1 MNDPQPMSD
10 SVSDSVSNEPPV
22 SKWRRPLMI
31 AGPVLA
37 LAVAGYIYVTGGRYE
52 ETDDAYVRAAQISIS
67 ANVAGRVSELAIRD
81 NQRVNKGDLLFRL
94 DERPFLIA
102 VDEAQARLDSAKLD
116 VESLKATYR
125 QRLADRSS
133 AQSTL
138 DYQTKELARQQGLL
152 EPGISSQAQ
161 VEKAQVSR
169 DAARQDLESAREQ
182 ITAVLARLGGDPN
195 IEVDKH
201 PSVQQA
207 QAALDRAKLNLSYT
221 TVNAPADG
229 IVTKVEQLQ
238 VGDYLNAATPAFALV
253 SARNVWIEA
262 NFKEVQLT
270 HMVEGQLAE
279 VMIDAYPGH
288 KLAATVVS
296 VSPGTGAEFSL
307 LPAENASGN
316 WVKVV
321 QRLPVRLELKTAADI
336 PLRAGLS
343 ANVEVDT
350 RRQRTLFGL
359 RSETVAEP
367 VTETVAATDR

>member
-1 MNDPQPMSD
+1 MSD
-10 SVSDSVSNEPPV
+10 SVSDSA
-22 SKWRRPLMI
+22 SKQPNQFRRPLMI
-31 AGPVLA
+31 AGPLLA
-37 LAVAGYIYVTGGRYE
+37 LAVAGYIYITGGRYE

-67 ANVAGRVSELAIRD
+67 ANVAGRVSELGIRD
-81 NQRVNKGDLLFRL
+81 NQHVSKGDLLFRL
-94 DERPFLIA
+94 DERPFRIA
-102 VDEAQARLDSAKLD
+102 VDEAQAHLASARLE

-125 QRLADRSS
+125 QRLADRSA

-138 DYQTKELARQQGLL
+138 DYQSKELARQQGLL

-169 DAARQDLESAREQ
+169 DAARQELEAAREQ
-182 ITAVLARLGGDPN
+182 ITAVLARLGGDPD
-195 IEVDKH
+195 IAVDDH

-221 TVNAPADG
+221 TVTAPAEG

-253 SARNVWIEA
+253 SSQNVWIEA

-270 HMVEGQLAE
+270 HMAPGQQAE
-279 VMIDAYPGH
+279 VLIDAYPGH
-288 KLAATVVS
+288 KLAATLVS

-321 QRLPVRLELKTAADI
+321 QRLPVRLELKTAADL

-359 RSETVAEP
+359 RSETAA
-367 VTETVAATDR
+367 ETVAAISR